1 MKSGEHMMK
10 RIIKVAI
17 LLCVVTV
24 LLSALSLKTIGAK
37 AATSSW
43 KGFQN
48 RFSSNLCGKWSVVPS
63 PNPNGSSGLNSVAA
77 VSATDVWAVGHADS
91 SPLIEHYHC

>member
-1 MKSGEHMMK
+1 MMK

-37 AATSSW
+37 AATSS
-43 KGFQN
+43 
-48 RFSSNLCGKWSVVPS
+48 
-63 PNPNGSSGLNSVAA
+63 
-77 VSATDVWAVGHADS
+77 
-91 SPLIEHYHC
+91 